1 MPRITLYIKDAD
13 LPTWLRARD
22 LAVARDESLSA
33 LVITALELVVGRRE
47 LPTAAGAEA
56 MSTIELVGWDWRR
69 RTVPRTLRFTGV
81 RAAQEGALT
90 AYLTRSGKIVLEEWA
105 LLDERYLA
113 VFDSFEALQAD
124 PLADALDSGVLVD
137 LAAAAGTQYVETLE

>member
-1 MPRITLYIKDAD
+1 MTLYIKDAD
-13 LPTWLRARD
+13 VPTWLRARD

-33 LVITALELVVGRRE
+33 RVTTALELVAGRRDA
-47 LPTAAGAEA
+47 PTPSDADA
-56 MSTIELVGWDWRR
+56 MTPVELVGWDWRR

-81 RAAQEGALT
+81 RVAQDGPLT
-90 AYLTRSGKIVLEEWA
+90 AYLTRSHKIVLEEWA

-124 PLADALDSGVLVD
+124 PLADALDSGLLVD
-137 LAAAAGTQYVETLE
+137 LAAAVGTQYVETLE